1 MSIEKTF
8 KICKCG
14 NQEMSSEYNYKI
26 EELFEF
32 CDVCGYYHKVSIKNK
47 PEDDKYPEDWKPE
60 YEDIEGETGYVF
72 HVFQKEVGH
81 FISCID
87 KKNIK
92 LVLNGLKED
101 VLVDKFAITYKN
113 QDSNYQSQIFIKPAL
128 KKYEITSLIDVVSK
142 NPDDYTLIHVIHAT
156 NEIQAVK
163 LLAISE
169 IKKDAVGTINWI
181 KKLEGNLDEV
191 LSQLSSFG
199 LSITNIKEIK

>member
-1 MSIEKTF
+1 MSIEKTL

-14 NQEMSSEYNYKI
+14 NHEMSSEYNYKL

-32 CDVCGYYHKVSIKNK
+32 CDVCGYYHKVSIINKN
-47 PEDDKYPEDWKPE
+47 EDDKYPEGWTPQ
-60 YEDIEGETGYVF
+60 YEDIEGQTGYVF

-92 LVLNGLKED
+92 SVLNGLKED

-113 QDSNYQSQIFIKPAL
+113 QEGNYQSQIFIKPVL

-169 IKKDAVGTINWI
+169 VKKDAIGTINWI
-181 KKLEGNLDEV
+181 KNLEGNIDEV
-191 LSQLSSFG
+191 TSQLTGWG
-199 LSITNIKEIK
+199 LVITNIKEIK